1 MGNKKKITELQEY
14 IQNLNFTCCR
24 FQQSSFN
31 KELKEQLDR
40 KSAKASSPSSTDS
53 TQPRFAEHYP
63 ETTEQAFFSSYHR
76 NYTKIGQNL
85 DYKPNLNKIKRIK
98 TLLAMSSD
106 HNKLN

>member
-53 TQPRFAEHYP
+53 TQPRFAEHSIQKQQNRHSFQA
-63 ETTEQAFFSSYHR
+63 TTEIIPRLDKTWTINQTS
-76 NYTKIGQNL
+76 TKL
-85 DYKPNLNKIKRIK
+85 KELKPYWLC
-98 TLLAMSSD
+98 LLTTI
-106 HNKLN
+106 N